1 MKVEL
6 DLSNYVTKTDLKNAT
21 GIDTP
26 SFTKM
31 VDLAGLKSNEE
42 DLDIDKPKDVPTNL
56 SNFKS
61 KVDKLDDDK
70 LLPAPV
76 DLNKLRD
83 VVKNAAVKKKV
94 YNVKIKI
101 LKIKY
106 PTLLT

>member
-1 MKVEL
+1 MY
-6 DLSNYVTKTDLKNAT
+6 NYVTKTDLKKAT

-31 VDLAGLKSNEE
+31 VDSASLKPNVDE
-42 DLDIDKPKDVPTNL
+42 LDIDKLKDVPTNL

-61 KVDKLDDDK
+61 KVDKLDVDK
-70 LLPAPV
+70 LLPLPV

-83 VVKNAAVKKKV
+83 VVKNTAVKIVV
-94 YNVKIKI
+94 YNAKSKV